1 MEKPRANLYNVI
13 TRLREDVIGFRH
25 CLLVVKLNDFESKS
39 DQEENFRKLFEN
51 VRDPQNE
58 ELAFK
63 DVCSGL
69 ALIVGNYACCV
80 IETQDDL
87 FLKHFLAE
95 IAETQGKIKLH
106 EQSWVLHFTEEVPEA
121 YFHADQ
127 HQFLLKQVPTPT
139 PSKEIKNWT

>member
-13 TRLREDVIGFRH
+13 TRFREDVVSIYLSLTLVQIGFRH

-121 YFHADQ
+121 YFHAD
-127 HQFLLKQVPTPT
+127 
-139 PSKEIKNWT
+139 